1 MNPSR
6 FHRLVVQAPSATPPN
21 ASPHSCASSMA
32 GWPSA
37 SPSRPSSR
45 GWSPG
50 PIPSSTRI
58 ASNRLLFWGIFG
70 AQLGVVIFLSARVH
84 KLAPGTAAALF
95 LGYSALTGLT
105 MAFVLRVY
113 TGESVATTFFVTA
126 GTFGA
131 LALYGTVTS
140 RSLSGLGQF
149 LFMGLIGIVIA
160 SVVGIFWQSAGLQFV
175 ISFCGVILFTLL
187 TAYDAQQLKAIAL
200 SVPDVAGRLVR
211 HRRRAAAVPRLHQPV
226 PVPAAVPRRPPGL
239 VVNHRDTE
247 EHRDARS
254 FLGFVTQ

>member
-1 MNPSR
+1 MNPVEISQAGR
-6 FHRLVVQAPSATPPN
+6 AGAVTEAAERVTAFLRVVYGW
-21 ASPHSCASSMA
+21 MA
-32 GWPSA
+32 VGLTLTAVVAWMVAGSDTL
-37 SPSRPSSR
+37 
-45 GWSPG
+45 
-50 PIPSSTRI
+50 IYTI

-140 RSLSGLGQF
+140 RSLAGMGQF
-149 LFMGLIGIVIA
+149 LFMGLVGIVIA
-160 SVVGIFWQSAGLQFV
+160 SVVGIFWQSDGLQFV
-175 ISFCGVILFTLL
+175 IAFCGVILFTLL

-200 SVPDVAGRLVR
+200 SVPPAQSGSYAIVGALRLYLDFINLFLYLLR
-211 HRRRAAAVPRLHQPV
+211 
-226 PVPAAVPRRPPGL
+226 
-239 VVNHRDTE
+239 
-247 EHRDARS
+247 
-254 FLGFVTQ
+254 FLGGRRD

>member
-1 MNPSR
+1 MDR
-6 FHRLVVQAPSATPPN
+6 FEVSHAGSAGAISDAAARVTAFLRVVYGWMAVGLTVTAVVAWLV
-21 ASPHSCASSMA
+21 A
-32 GWPSA
+32 GSDA
-37 SPSRPSSR
+37 LVY
-45 GWSPG
+45 
-50 PIPSSTRI
+50 TI

-140 RSLSGLGQF
+140 RSLAGMGQF

-160 SVVGIFWQSAGLQFV
+160 SVVGIFWQSDGLQFV

-187 TAYDAQQLKAIAL
+187 TAYDAQQLKSIAL
-200 SVPDVAGRLVR
+200 AVPDAQSSSYAIVGALRLYLDFINLFLYLLR
-211 HRRRAAAVPRLHQPV
+211 
-226 PVPAAVPRRPPGL
+226 
-239 VVNHRDTE
+239 
-247 EHRDARS
+247 
-254 FLGFVTQ
+254 FLGGRRD

>member
-1 MNPSR
+1 MDR
-6 FHRLVVQAPSATPPN
+6 FEASHAGSPAAISEAAVRVTAFLRVVYGW
-21 ASPHSCASSMA
+21 MA
-32 GWPSA
+32 VGLTVTAVVAWMVAGSDA
-37 SPSRPSSR
+37 L
-45 GWSPG
+45 
-50 PIPSSTRI
+50 IYTI

-113 TGESVATTFFVTA
+113 TGESVATTFFITA

-140 RSLSGLGQF
+140 RSLAGLGQF
-149 LFMGLIGIVIA
+149 LFMGLIGIVLA

-200 SVPDVAGRLVR
+200 SVPESQAGSYAIVGALRLYLDFINLFLYLLR
-211 HRRRAAAVPRLHQPV
+211 
-226 PVPAAVPRRPPGL
+226 
-239 VVNHRDTE
+239 
-247 EHRDARS
+247 
-254 FLGFVTQ
+254 FLGGRRD

>member
-1 MNPSR
+1 MDR
-6 FHRLVVQAPSATPPN
+6 FEMSHAGSVGAVSNAAERVTAFLRVVYSWMAVGLTVTAVVAWMVAGSDALIYTLAT
-21 ASPHSCASSMA
+21 
-32 GWPSA
+32 
-37 SPSRPSSR
+37 
-45 GWSPG
+45 
-50 PIPSSTRI
+50 
-58 ASNRLLFWGIFG
+58 NRLLSWGLFA

-105 MAFVLRVY
+105 MAVVLRVY
-113 TGESVATTFFVTA
+113 TGESVATTFFITA

-160 SVVGIFWQSAGLQFV
+160 SVVGFFWPSDGLRFV

-187 TAYDAQQLKAIAL
+187 TAYDAQQLKAMALALPEGQEGSYAIVGAL
-200 SVPDVAGRLVR
+200 SLYLDFINLFLYLLR
-211 HRRRAAAVPRLHQPV
+211 
-226 PVPAAVPRRPPGL
+226 
-239 VVNHRDTE
+239 
-247 EHRDARS
+247 
-254 FLGFVTQ
+254 FLGGRRD

>member
-1 MNPSR
+1 M
-6 FHRLVVQAPSATPPN
+6 QAPSVDAAERVTAFLRVVYGWMAVGLTVTAVVAWMVAGSDTLIYTIAT
-21 ASPHSCASSMA
+21 
-32 GWPSA
+32 
-37 SPSRPSSR
+37 
-45 GWSPG
+45 
-50 PIPSSTRI
+50 
-58 ASNRLLFWGIFG
+58 NRLLFWGIFA

-149 LFMGLIGIVIA
+149 LFMGLVGIVIA
-160 SVVGIFWQSAGLQFV
+160 SVVGIFWQSDGLQFV

-200 SVPDVAGRLVR
+200 SVPPVAGRFVR
-211 HRRRAAAVPRLHQPV
+211 HRRGAEAVPRLHQPV
-226 PVPAAVPRRPPGL
+226 PVPAALPRRTPGL
-239 VVNHRDTE
+239 IVNHRDTKTRRRTE
-247 EHRDARS
+247 L
-254 FLGFVTQ
+254 LGVSYPY

>member
-1 MNPSR
+1 MDR
-6 FHRLVVQAPSATPPN
+6 FEASHAGSPAAISDAAVRVTAFLRVVYGWMAVGLTVTAVVAWMVAGSDALVYT
-21 ASPHSCASSMA
+21 
-32 GWPSA
+32 
-37 SPSRPSSR
+37 
-45 GWSPG
+45 
-50 PIPSSTRI
+50 I

-140 RSLSGLGQF
+140 RSLAGMGQF

-160 SVVGIFWQSAGLQFV
+160 SVVGIFWQSDGLQFV
-175 ISFCGVILFTLL
+175 IAFCGVILFTLL

-200 SVPDVAGRLVR
+200 AVPDAQSSSYAIVGALRLYLDFINLFLYLLR
-211 HRRRAAAVPRLHQPV
+211 
-226 PVPAAVPRRPPGL
+226 
-239 VVNHRDTE
+239 
-247 EHRDARS
+247 
-254 FLGFVTQ
+254 FLGGRRD

>member
-1 MNPSR
+1 MDR
-6 FHRLVVQAPSATPPN
+6 FNVTHAGSPAAISDAAVRVTAFLRVVYGWMAVGLTVTAVVAWMVAGSDTLVYTIS
-21 ASPHSCASSMA
+21 
-32 GWPSA
+32 
-37 SPSRPSSR
+37 
-45 GWSPG
+45 
-50 PIPSSTRI
+50 
-58 ASNRLLFWGIFG
+58 SNRLLFWGIFL

-84 KLAPGTAAALF
+84 ALSPGTAAALF

-131 LALYGTVTS
+131 LAVYGTVTS

-160 SVVGIFWQSAGLQFV
+160 SVVGIFWQSDALQFV

-187 TAYDAQQLKAIAL
+187 TAYDAQQLKAMAL
-200 SVPDVAGRLVR
+200 SVPDSQAGSYAIVGALRLYLDFINLFLFLLR
-211 HRRRAAAVPRLHQPV
+211 
-226 PVPAAVPRRPPGL
+226 
-239 VVNHRDTE
+239 
-247 EHRDARS
+247 
-254 FLGFVTQ
+254 FLGGRRD

>member
-1 MNPSR
+1 MNPVEISQAGR
-6 FHRLVVQAPSATPPN
+6 AGAVTEAAERVTAFLRVVYGW
-21 ASPHSCASSMA
+21 MA
-32 GWPSA
+32 VGLTLTAVVAWMVAGSDTL
-37 SPSRPSSR
+37 
-45 GWSPG
+45 
-50 PIPSSTRI
+50 IYTI

-140 RSLSGLGQF
+140 RSLAGMGQF
-149 LFMGLIGIVIA
+149 LFMGLVGIVIA
-160 SVVGIFWQSAGLQFV
+160 SVVGIFWQSDGLQFV
-175 ISFCGVILFTLL
+175 IAFCGVILFTLL

-200 SVPDVAGRLVR
+200 SVPAGQAGSYAIVGALRLYLDFINLFLYLLR
-211 HRRRAAAVPRLHQPV
+211 
-226 PVPAAVPRRPPGL
+226 
-239 VVNHRDTE
+239 
-247 EHRDARS
+247 
-254 FLGFVTQ
+254 FLGGRRD

>member
-1 MNPSR
+1 MDR
-6 FHRLVVQAPSATPPN
+6 FEASHAGSPAAISDAAVRVTAFLRVVYGWMAVGLTVTAVVAWMVAGSDALVYA
-21 ASPHSCASSMA
+21 
-32 GWPSA
+32 
-37 SPSRPSSR
+37 
-45 GWSPG
+45 
-50 PIPSSTRI
+50 I

-70 AQLGVVIFLSARVH
+70 AQLGVVIFLSARVNR
-84 KLAPGTAAALF
+84 LAPGTAAALF

-113 TGESVATTFFVTA
+113 TGESVATTFFITA

-131 LALYGTVTS
+131 LAVYGTVTS

-160 SVVGIFWQSAGLQFV
+160 SVVGIFWQSDGLQFV

-200 SVPDVAGRLVR
+200 SVPDAQASSYAIVGALRLYLDFINLFLYLLR
-211 HRRRAAAVPRLHQPV
+211 
-226 PVPAAVPRRPPGL
+226 
-239 VVNHRDTE
+239 
-247 EHRDARS
+247 
-254 FLGFVTQ
+254 FLGGRRD

>member
-1 MNPSR
+1 MDR
-6 FHRLVVQAPSATPPN
+6 FEASHAGSPAVISDATVRITAFLRVVYGWMAVGLTVTAVVAWMVAGSDALVYT
-21 ASPHSCASSMA
+21 
-32 GWPSA
+32 
-37 SPSRPSSR
+37 
-45 GWSPG
+45 
-50 PIPSSTRI
+50 I

-105 MAFVLRVY
+105 MAFGLRVY
-113 TGESVATTFFVTA
+113 TGESVATTFLVTA

-140 RSLSGLGQF
+140 RSLAGLGQF

-160 SVVGIFWQSAGLQFV
+160 SVVGIFWQSSGLQFV

-200 SVPDVAGRLVR
+200 
-211 HRRRAAAVPRLHQPV
+211 AVPEAQASSYAIVGALRLYLDFINLFLYLL
-226 PVPAAVPRRPPGL
+226 R
-239 VVNHRDTE
+239 
-247 EHRDARS
+247 
-254 FLGFVTQ
+254 FLGGRRD

>member
-1 MNPSR
+1 MDR
-6 FHRLVVQAPSATPPN
+6 FETSQTASLGAISDAAARVTAFLRVVYGWMAVGLTVTAMVAWVVAGSDSLVYA
-21 ASPHSCASSMA
+21 
-32 GWPSA
+32 
-37 SPSRPSSR
+37 
-45 GWSPG
+45 
-50 PIPSSTRI
+50 I
-58 ASNRLLFWGIFG
+58 ASNRLLFWGIFA

-149 LFMGLIGIVIA
+149 LFMGLIGIVLA
-160 SVVGIFWQSAGLQFV
+160 SVVGIFWQNSGLQFV

-187 TAYDAQQLKAIAL
+187 TAYDAQRLKAMAL
-200 SVPDVAGRLVR
+200 DLPEGKAGSYAIVGALKLYLDFINLFLFLLR
-211 HRRRAAAVPRLHQPV
+211 
-226 PVPAAVPRRPPGL
+226 
-239 VVNHRDTE
+239 
-247 EHRDARS
+247 
-254 FLGFVTQ
+254 FLGGRRD

>member
-1 MNPSR
+1 MDR
-6 FHRLVVQAPSATPPN
+6 FEMSHAGSVGAVSNAAERVTAFLRVVYGWMAVGLTVTAVVAWMVAGSDALIYTLAT
-21 ASPHSCASSMA
+21 
-32 GWPSA
+32 
-37 SPSRPSSR
+37 
-45 GWSPG
+45 
-50 PIPSSTRI
+50 
-58 ASNRLLFWGIFG
+58 NRLLFWGVFA

-105 MAFVLRVY
+105 MAFVLRAY
-113 TGESVATTFFVTA
+113 TGESVASTFFITA

-160 SVVGIFWQSAGLQFV
+160 SVVGIFWQSDGLQFV

-187 TAYDAQQLKAIAL
+187 TAYDAQQLKAMAL
-200 SVPDVAGRLVR
+200 ALPEGQAGSYAIVGALRLYLDFINLFLYLLR
-211 HRRRAAAVPRLHQPV
+211 
-226 PVPAAVPRRPPGL
+226 
-239 VVNHRDTE
+239 
-247 EHRDARS
+247 
-254 FLGFVTQ
+254 FLGGRRD

>member
-1 MNPSR
+1 MDR
-6 FHRLVVQAPSATPPN
+6 FEASHAGSPAAISDAAVRVTAFLRVVYGWMAVGLTVTAVVAWMVAGSDALVYT
-21 ASPHSCASSMA
+21 
-32 GWPSA
+32 
-37 SPSRPSSR
+37 
-45 GWSPG
+45 
-50 PIPSSTRI
+50 I

-70 AQLGVVIFLSARVH
+70 AQLGVVIFLSARVQR
-84 KLAPGTAAALF
+84 LAPGTAAALF

-113 TGESVATTFFVTA
+113 TGESVATTFFITA

-131 LALYGTVTS
+131 LAVYGTVTS

-160 SVVGIFWQSAGLQFV
+160 SVVGIFWQSDGLQFV

-200 SVPDVAGRLVR
+200 SVPDAQASSYAIVGALRLYLDFINLFLYLLR
-211 HRRRAAAVPRLHQPV
+211 
-226 PVPAAVPRRPPGL
+226 
-239 VVNHRDTE
+239 
-247 EHRDARS
+247 
-254 FLGFVTQ
+254 FLGGRRD

>member
-1 MNPSR
+1 MER
-6 FHRLVVQAPSATPPN
+6 FDVARAGSPTALSDAAVRVTAFLRVVYGWMAVGLTVTAVVAWMVAGSDTLVYT
-21 ASPHSCASSMA
+21 
-32 GWPSA
+32 
-37 SPSRPSSR
+37 
-45 GWSPG
+45 
-50 PIPSSTRI
+50 I
-58 ASNRLLFWGIFG
+58 ASNRLLFWGIFL

-84 KLAPGTAAALF
+84 TLAPGTAAALF

-160 SVVGIFWQSAGLQFV
+160 SVVGMFWHSDALQFV

-187 TAYDAQQLKAIAL
+187 TAYDAQQLKAMAL
-200 SVPDVAGRLVR
+200 SVPDSQAGSYAIVGALRLYLDFINLFLFLLR
-211 HRRRAAAVPRLHQPV
+211 
-226 PVPAAVPRRPPGL
+226 
-239 VVNHRDTE
+239 
-247 EHRDARS
+247 
-254 FLGFVTQ
+254 FLGGRRD

>member
-1 MNPSR
+1 MDR
-6 FHRLVVQAPSATPPN
+6 FETSHVGSPAAISDAAVRVTAFLRVVYGW
-21 ASPHSCASSMA
+21 MA
-32 GWPSA
+32 VGLTVTAVVAWMVAGSD
-37 SPSRPSSR
+37 
-45 GWSPG
+45 GL
-50 PIPSSTRI
+50 IYTI

-113 TGESVATTFFVTA
+113 TGESVATTFFITA

-131 LALYGTVTS
+131 LALYGTATS
-140 RSLSGLGQF
+140 RSLAGLGQF
-149 LFMGLIGIVIA
+149 LFMGLIGIVLA

-200 SVPDVAGRLVR
+200 SVPESQAGSYAIVGALRLYLDFINLFLYLLR
-211 HRRRAAAVPRLHQPV
+211 
-226 PVPAAVPRRPPGL
+226 
-239 VVNHRDTE
+239 
-247 EHRDARS
+247 
-254 FLGFVTQ
+254 FLGGRRD

>member
-1 MNPSR
+1 MDR
-6 FHRLVVQAPSATPPN
+6 FEASHAGSPAAISDAAVRVTAFLRVVYGWMAVGLTVTAVVAWMVAGSDALVYT
-21 ASPHSCASSMA
+21 
-32 GWPSA
+32 
-37 SPSRPSSR
+37 
-45 GWSPG
+45 
-50 PIPSSTRI
+50 I

-84 KLAPGTAAALF
+84 KLAPGTAAAFF

-113 TGESVATTFFVTA
+113 TGESVATTFFITA

-140 RSLSGLGQF
+140 RSLAGLGQF
-149 LFMGLIGIVIA
+149 LFMGLIGIVLA

-200 SVPDVAGRLVR
+200 SVPDAQAGSYAIVGALSLYLDFINLFLFLLR
-211 HRRRAAAVPRLHQPV
+211 
-226 PVPAAVPRRPPGL
+226 
-239 VVNHRDTE
+239 
-247 EHRDARS
+247 
-254 FLGFVTQ
+254 FLGGRRD